1 VHQKNGIPTT
11 TNGAVPPH
19 ADRDDRLRRHA
30 PRIADQMQKH
40 RDELEQRGEKMH
52 AHMMQRENGGAEM
65 HTLGG
70 LSLKGQALGE
80 FARASEVTLDADGSG
95 FAGTKAHAR
104 FSLEFDVRWA
114 DCDPNRHLRHSA
126 YADYATH
133 VRFAYIEAQGFA
145 LPRFEEERF
154 GPVIFREETQYLRE
168 VRLGERIKLDFE
180 VLAFSEDHIRWS
192 VMHTVWNGAGKRA
205 AIVSLDGCWLDMD
218 TRKAIVPPD
227 DLRDIMRRLPVGKVP
242 SYKRFLR

>member
-1 VHQKNGIPTT
+1 
-11 TNGAVPPH
+11 
-19 ADRDDRLRRHA
+19 
-30 PRIADQMQKH
+30 
-40 RDELEQRGEKMH
+40 MH
-52 AHMMQRENGGAEM
+52 ATLQQRENGGEGMSFAAAA
-65 HTLGG
+65 GG
-70 LSLKGQALGE
+70 LVVDGDRKNTLVDGAPLKDASSVVDTGERFAL
-80 FARASEVTLDADGSG
+80 S
-95 FAGTKAHAR
+95 
-104 FSLEFDVRWA
+104 FDVRWA

-168 VRLGERIKLDFE
+168 IRLGERIKLDFE
-180 VLAFSEDHIRWS
+180 VLGFSDDHIRWS
-192 VMHTVWNGAGKRA
+192 VMHTVWNAAGKRA
-205 AIVSLDGCWLDMD
+205 AILTLDGCWLHMD